1 MADDK
6 PGQSSEL
13 TRRVLSAAVLI
24 PAVLLLLWL
33 GGWPFLALLA
43 LAAVILAREW
53 AGLMRAGNDMGL
65 IAGLS
70 LAGIGGLAVLGA
82 AGGLAGLFTLSALA
96 FLAAAIQ
103 AARARPLTPVLVA
116 YPYLLLPLLALGWLR
131 AAPDYGLLLVL
142 WLVLA
147 VWATDTGAYAAGR
160 GIGGPKL
167 APRFSP
173 NKTWAGLMGGMAG
186 AALAGLGMGAYLG
199 QGHVPLMLLSAVLAA
214 IAQAGDITES
224 ALKRRAGVK
233 DSGTLIPGHGGL
245 LDRVDGL
252 IFACAAL
259 ALLAILFQLQGMPV
273 SRTILWP

>member
-53 AGLMRAGNDMGL
+53 AGLTGGGDDMVL

-82 AGGLAGLFTLSALA
+82 FGGLAGLFTLSALA
-96 FLAAAIQ
+96 FLTAAIQ
-103 AARARPLTPVLVA
+103 AARAKPLLPVLAA
-116 YPYLLLPLLALGWLR
+116 YGYLLLPLLALGWLR

-173 NKTWAGLMGGMAG
+173 NKTWAGLLGGMAG
-186 AALAGLGMGAYLG
+186 AALVGLGMGAYLG
-199 QGHVPLMLLSAVLAA
+199 QGHLPLMLLSAALAA

>member
-53 AGLMRAGNDMGL
+53 AGLMGAGDDMGL

-82 AGGLAGLFTLSALA
+82 AGGLAALFTLSALA
-96 FLAAAIQ
+96 FFVAAIQ
-103 AARARPLTPVLVA
+103 AARARPLTPVLAA
-116 YPYLLLPLLALGWLR
+116 YPYLLLPLLALAWLR

-186 AALAGLGMGAYLG
+186 AALVGLGMGAYLG
-199 QGHVPLMLLSAVLAA
+199 QGYVPLMALSAVLAA

-224 ALKRRAGVK
+224 ALKRWAGVK